1 MIVVGI
7 DGSTKS
13 SGLSIM
19 VDGNLEFYTLIEHKE
34 KDAMQ
39 RIRLMLRS
47 ICEILDKYDIDTICM
62 EKAFSKQNVDT
73 TMKLANIA
81 GGIMLYCELHNIKFE
96 HPMPSEWRKVV
107 GIPMNEGKRKIKR
120 EVLKD
125 MAIQAVENEYNIEVN
140 DDVAESILLARSKFD
155 LPKLEIS
162 EEDLWI

>member
-1 MIVVGI
+1 MVVVGI

-39 RIRLMLRS
+39 RIRLMLND
-47 ICEILDKYDIDTICM
+47 IYNVLDKYDADIVCM
-62 EKAFSKQNVDT
+62 EKAFNKQNIDT
-73 TMKLANIA
+73 LQKLSYLC
-81 GGIMLYCELHNIKFE
+81 GGIIGYCVLHNIAFE
-96 HPMPSEWRKVV
+96 NPTPSTWRSKV
-107 GIPMNEGKRKIKR
+107 GIPINEGKRKIKR
-120 EVLKD
+120 EVLKEL
-125 MAIQAVENEYNIEVN
+125 AIQAVENEYNIEVN

-155 LPKLEIS
+155 LSKLEIS